1 MTDGACAMA
10 HATPPRDNARD
21 MADGSATGP
30 ESVADPAEQRSIRL
44 RRQAAAGSICL
55 AGFLVVAKL
64 AAAFITDSVAVLST
78 LLDSLADLA
87 AATITVLC
95 IRQSVRPPSHS
106 FRFGRSKAEPLSA
119 LGQAAF
125 IAGSGLFIII
135 EAATRLFDP
144 RPLQS
149 TEIGVAVM
157 VLALVL
163 TGALVAFQRHVV
175 RETDSPAIAADSLN
189 YTGDLV
195 TGLTVLITLVL
206 VEATGLAWLDPL
218 AGLAVALYLLNNAF
232 GIGREAVHMLMDREL
247 PAAERQLVR
256 EIVLAD
262 ADVQGMHDL
271 RTRSAGTRRFVELH
285 LEIDGRLSLER
296 AHAITDRIE
305 ARLMRAFPSAEV
317 IIHQEPAGLQDQRL
331 DDRLRR

>member
-1 MTDGACAMA
+1 MQRANL
-10 HATPPRDNARD
+10 PRDGDSDRSDDTA
-21 MADGSATGP
+21 AGP
-30 ESVADPAEQRSIRL
+30 PNPAEERSIRL
-44 RRQAAAGSICL
+44 RRQAATGSICL

-64 AAAFITDSVAVLST
+64 VAALITDSVAVLST

-95 IRQSVRPPSHS
+95 VRQSVRPPSHS

-135 EAATRLFDP
+135 EAASRLVDP
-144 RPLQS
+144 QPLQA
-149 TEIGVAVM
+149 TEVGAAVM

-163 TGALVAFQRHVV
+163 TGMLVAFQRYVV
-175 RETDSPAIAADSLN
+175 RETESPAIAADSLN

-195 TGLTVLITLVL
+195 TGLTVLTTLVV
-206 VEATGLAWLDPL
+206 VEYTGLTWLDPV
-218 AGLAVALYLLNNAF
+218 AGLGVALYLLRNAF
-232 GIGREAVHMLMDREL
+232 GIGRDAVNMLMDQEL
-247 PAAERQLVR
+247 PAEERQRVGQ
-256 EIVLAD
+256 IVLAD
-262 ADVQGMHDL
+262 AEVRGMHDL
-271 RTRSAGTRRFVELH
+271 RTRSAGTRRFIELH

-296 AHAITDRIE
+296 AHEITDRIE
-305 ARLMRAFPSAEV
+305 AALMRAFPSAEV
-317 IIHQEPAGLQDQRL
+317 IIHQEPAGLQDRRL